1 MSEQPLTVGES
12 PVWDEETGTLWFVDI
27 LAPALVRLSASGKID
42 RFDMPA
48 AIGALGLCRDQR
60 IVVALQTGVHF
71 FDPVSGD
78 FEFVSDPVGRDIN
91 CRLNDGKVGPDGQFW
106 IGSISESKPQIDE
119 AALYRVGAD
128 GSTRTVATKLTSSN
142 GLAWSPDGR
151 RMYHSDSRQ
160 CFLQAFDFD
169 PDTGDLS
176 DGRRLRSFTEDEG
189 RPDGA
194 TTDRDGF
201 YWSAGVSAGRLN
213 RISPEGD
220 IVEIYILPV
229 AAPTMPCFGGGIC
242 APSSSR
248 ACRRTA
254 PDDSRRGRSSP
265 STWMQRACRRF
276 ASGPIT
282 LRDDSK
288 PPFEMTANRWK
299 DNGEER

>member
-1 MSEQPLTVGES
+1 MTAPRIIRPDIRPVFQQPLTVGES
-12 PVWDEETGTLWFVDI
+12 PVWDEETGTLWFIDI

-48 AIGALGLCRDQR
+48 AIGALGLCRDHR
-60 IVVALQTGVHF
+60 IVVALQTGVHL

-78 FEFVSDPVGRDIN
+78 FELVSDPVGRHIN
-91 CRLNDGKVGPDGQFW
+91 CRLNDGKVGPDGHFW
-106 IGSISESKPQIDE
+106 IGSFSEAKPQTDE

-128 GSTRTVATKLTSSN
+128 GRTRTVATGLTSSN

-169 PDTGDLS
+169 PDTGDLG
-176 DGRRLRSFTEDEG
+176 DGCRLRSFTEDEG

-213 RISPEGD
+213 RISPEGE

-229 AAPTMPCFGGGIC
+229 PAPTMPCFGGPDLRTLFVTSLSTDRTGHFEAGTVIAFDVDAEGL
-242 APSSSR
+242 APF
-248 ACRRTA
+248 
-254 PDDSRRGRSSP
+254 
-265 STWMQRACRRF
+265 RF
-276 ASGPIT
+276 G
-282 LRDDSK
+282 
-288 PPFEMTANRWK
+288 
-299 DNGEER
+299 

>member
-1 MSEQPLTVGES
+1 MTVPRIIHPDVRPVFQQPLTVGES

-27 LAPALVRLSASGKID
+27 LAPALVRLSPSGQID

-48 AIGALGLCRDQR
+48 AIGCLGLCRDHR
-60 IVVALQTGVHF
+60 IAVALQTGVHL
-71 FDPVSGD
+71 FDPASSD
-78 FEFVSDPVGRDIN
+78 LEFLCDPVGRGFKG
-91 CRLNDGKVGPDGQFW
+91 RLNDGKVGPDGHFW
-106 IGSISESKPQIDE
+106 MGSISEAKPQVDE

-128 GSTRTVATKLTSSN
+128 GSTRTVATGLTSSN

-160 CFLQAFDFD
+160 CFLRAFDFD
-169 PDTGDLS
+169 PDTGDLG

-229 AAPTMPCFGGGIC
+229 AAPTMPCFGGPDLRTLYVTSLSTDRTGHFEAGTVIAFDVDAEGL
-242 APSSSR
+242 APF
-248 ACRRTA
+248 
-254 PDDSRRGRSSP
+254 
-265 STWMQRACRRF
+265 RF
-276 ASGPIT
+276 G
-282 LRDDSK
+282 
-288 PPFEMTANRWK
+288 
-299 DNGEER
+299 

>member
-1 MSEQPLTVGES
+1 MTAPRIIRPDIRPVFQQPLTVGES

-48 AIGALGLCRDQR
+48 AIGALGLCRDHR
-60 IVVALQTGVHF
+60 IVVALQTGVHL

-78 FEFVSDPVGRDIN
+78 FELVSDPVGRHIN
-91 CRLNDGKVGPDGQFW
+91 CRLNDGKVGPDGHFW
-106 IGSISESKPQIDE
+106 IGSFSEAKPQTNE

-128 GSTRTVATKLTSSN
+128 GRTRTVATKLTSSN

-169 PDTGDLS
+169 PDTGDLG

-213 RISPEGD
+213 RISPEGE

-229 AAPTMPCFGGGIC
+229 PAPTMPCFGG
-242 APSSSR
+242 PDL
-248 ACRRTA
+248 RTLFVTSLST
-254 PDDSRRGRSSP
+254 DRSGRSEAGTVIAFDVDAEGLP
-265 STWMQRACRRF
+265 AFRF
-276 ASGPIT
+276 GDHPVG
-282 LRDDSK
+282 
-288 PPFEMTANRWK
+288 MTANR
-299 DNGEER
+299 